1 MIRMF
6 LGAAL
11 MMLLCATEMMAQVNQ
26 ATQTIRG
33 HVCDV
38 ASGEPMIGV
47 TITVENGTTLA
58 TVSDVDGNFIINNVP
73 VGRHAVRATFIGY
86 EPVLLKEQLVSS
98 GKELF
103 LAQKPTFDDKAE
115 FMATVTRRL
124 DAVEFVRQHQEATLR
139 RYKLAMVAA
148 FVVGIVSG
156 AVTMAFV
163 LSTPVDV
170 PLFTFSVESSI
181 LLWVA
186 ENSRLI
192 ATTGLALLMSFG
204 IMSIISNVQ
213 DILDLRPKRV
223 LR

>member
-1 MIRMF
+1 MEKDKK
-6 LGAAL
+6 L
-11 MMLLCATEMMAQVNQ
+11 E
-26 ATQTIRG
+26 
-33 HVCDV
+33 
-38 ASGEPMIGV
+38 
-47 TITVENGTTLA
+47 
-58 TVSDVDGNFIINNVP
+58 
-73 VGRHAVRATFIGY
+73 
-86 EPVLLKEQLVSS
+86 
-98 GKELF
+98 ELF
-103 LAQKPTFDDKAE
+103 LTQKPTFDDKAE

-156 AVTMAFV
+156 AVSIAFV

-181 LLWVA
+181 LLWIA

-192 ATTGLALLMSFG
+192 ATTVLALLMSFG

-213 DILDLRPKRV
+213 DILAIRQNGIHIINNYG
-223 LR
+223 

>member
-1 MIRMF
+1 MEKDKK
-6 LGAAL
+6 L
-11 MMLLCATEMMAQVNQ
+11 E
-26 ATQTIRG
+26 
-33 HVCDV
+33 D
-38 ASGEPMIGV
+38 
-47 TITVENGTTLA
+47 
-58 TVSDVDGNFIINNVP
+58 
-73 VGRHAVRATFIGY
+73 
-86 EPVLLKEQLVSS
+86 
-98 GKELF
+98 LF
-103 LAQKPTFDDKAE
+103 LAQKPTFDDKAD

-156 AVTMAFV
+156 AVSIAFV

-181 LLWVA
+181 LLWIA

-192 ATTGLALLMSFG
+192 ATTVLALLMNFG

-213 DILDLRPKRV
+213 DILAIRQNGIHIINNYG
-223 LR
+223 

>member
-1 MIRMF
+1 MEKDKK
-6 LGAAL
+6 L
-11 MMLLCATEMMAQVNQ
+11 E
-26 ATQTIRG
+26 
-33 HVCDV
+33 
-38 ASGEPMIGV
+38 
-47 TITVENGTTLA
+47 
-58 TVSDVDGNFIINNVP
+58 
-73 VGRHAVRATFIGY
+73 
-86 EPVLLKEQLVSS
+86 
-98 GKELF
+98 ELF

-115 FMATVTRRL
+115 FMVTVTRRL

-156 AVTMAFV
+156 AVTIAFV

-181 LLWVA
+181 LLWIA

-192 ATTGLALLMSFG
+192 ATTVLALLMSFG

-213 DILDLRPKRV
+213 DILAIRQNGIHIINNYG
-223 LR
+223 

>member
-1 MIRMF
+1 MEKDKK
-6 LGAAL
+6 L
-11 MMLLCATEMMAQVNQ
+11 E
-26 ATQTIRG
+26 
-33 HVCDV
+33 D
-38 ASGEPMIGV
+38 
-47 TITVENGTTLA
+47 
-58 TVSDVDGNFIINNVP
+58 
-73 VGRHAVRATFIGY
+73 
-86 EPVLLKEQLVSS
+86 
-98 GKELF
+98 LF
-103 LAQKPTFDDKAE
+103 LAQKPTFDDKAD

-156 AVTMAFV
+156 AVSISFV

-181 LLWVA
+181 LLWIA

-192 ATTGLALLMSFG
+192 ATTVLALLMSFG

-213 DILDLRPKRV
+213 DILAIRQNGIHIINNYG
-223 LR
+223 

>member
-1 MIRMF
+1 MEKDKK
-6 LGAAL
+6 L
-11 MMLLCATEMMAQVNQ
+11 E
-26 ATQTIRG
+26 
-33 HVCDV
+33 
-38 ASGEPMIGV
+38 
-47 TITVENGTTLA
+47 
-58 TVSDVDGNFIINNVP
+58 
-73 VGRHAVRATFIGY
+73 
-86 EPVLLKEQLVSS
+86 
-98 GKELF
+98 ELF

-156 AVTMAFV
+156 AVTIAFV

-181 LLWVA
+181 LLWIA

-192 ATTGLALLMSFG
+192 ATTVLALLMSFG

-213 DILDLRPKRV
+213 DILAIRQNGIHIINNYG
-223 LR
+223 

>member
-1 MIRMF
+1 MEKDKK
-6 LGAAL
+6 L
-11 MMLLCATEMMAQVNQ
+11 E
-26 ATQTIRG
+26 
-33 HVCDV
+33 
-38 ASGEPMIGV
+38 
-47 TITVENGTTLA
+47 
-58 TVSDVDGNFIINNVP
+58 
-73 VGRHAVRATFIGY
+73 
-86 EPVLLKEQLVSS
+86 
-98 GKELF
+98 ELF
-103 LAQKPTFDDKAE
+103 LAQKPTFDDKAD

-163 LSTPVDV
+163 LSAPVDV
-170 PLFTFSVESSI
+170 PLFTFSVESRI

>member
-1 MIRMF
+1 MEKDKK
-6 LGAAL
+6 L
-11 MMLLCATEMMAQVNQ
+11 E
-26 ATQTIRG
+26 
-33 HVCDV
+33 
-38 ASGEPMIGV
+38 
-47 TITVENGTTLA
+47 
-58 TVSDVDGNFIINNVP
+58 
-73 VGRHAVRATFIGY
+73 
-86 EPVLLKEQLVSS
+86 
-98 GKELF
+98 ELF

-156 AVTMAFV
+156 AVTSAFV

-181 LLWVA
+181 LLWIA

-192 ATTGLALLMSFG
+192 ATTVLALLMSFG

-213 DILDLRPKRV
+213 DILAIRQNGIHIINNYG
-223 LR
+223 

>member
-1 MIRMF
+1 MEKDKK
-6 LGAAL
+6 L
-11 MMLLCATEMMAQVNQ
+11 E
-26 ATQTIRG
+26 
-33 HVCDV
+33 
-38 ASGEPMIGV
+38 
-47 TITVENGTTLA
+47 
-58 TVSDVDGNFIINNVP
+58 
-73 VGRHAVRATFIGY
+73 
-86 EPVLLKEQLVSS
+86 
-98 GKELF
+98 ELF

-115 FMATVTRRL
+115 FISQLTRRL

-181 LLWVA
+181 LLWIA

-192 ATTGLALLMSFG
+192 ATTAIALLMSFG

-213 DILDLRPKRV
+213 DILAIRHNSIHIIEHYGN
-223 LR
+223 